1 MSFYY
6 NKLFD
11 IMCYKNQD
19 ICNLIEALEHPLNL
33 EIIKHNNIN
42 NSFLTTKVITFQVG
56 QLFAVNC
63 LFNQKSSYFR
73 DQRSRVCISLKINK
87 IKEAKTTLILRELG
101 WIDF

>member
-1 MSFYY
+1 
-6 NKLFD
+6 
-11 IMCYKNQD
+11 MCYKNQD